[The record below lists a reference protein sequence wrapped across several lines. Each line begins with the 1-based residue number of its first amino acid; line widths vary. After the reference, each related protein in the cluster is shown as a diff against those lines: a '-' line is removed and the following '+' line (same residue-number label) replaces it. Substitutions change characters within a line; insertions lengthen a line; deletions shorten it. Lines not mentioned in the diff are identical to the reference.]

1 MADIV
6 PFQWEDPFD
15 LETQLT
21 DDERMIRD
29 AAKSFAQSELQPL
42 VIEAFREEMEA
53 PQLFPKFGKAGLL
66 GSTIPEQYGGS
77 GANYVS
83 YGLIAREI
91 ERVDSGYR
99 SMASVQSSLVMHPI
113 FAFGSENQRRNYLP
127 SLATGNLIGCFGL
140 TEPDAGSDPAGMR
153 TNARKNGNGYIINGS
168 KTWISNSPFADIFI
182 VWAKSEAHNGA
193 IRGFIL
199 EKGMKGLSAPK
210 IDGKIS
216 LRTSTT
222 GMIVMDDVKVGQ
234 NSTAEC
240 TGT

>member
-1 MADIV
+1 MG
-6 PFQWEDPFD
+6 W
-15 LETQLT
+15 
-21 DDERMIRD
+21 
-29 AAKSFAQSELQPL
+29 
-42 VIEAFREEMEA
+42 
-53 PQLFPKFGKAGLL
+53 
-66 GSTIPEQYGGS
+66 
-77 GANYVS
+77 
-83 YGLIAREI
+83 
-91 ERVDSGYR
+91 
-99 SMASVQSSLVMHPI
+99 
-113 FAFGSENQRRNYLP
+113 
-127 SLATGNLIGCFGL
+127 

-222 GMIVMDDVKVGQ
+222 GMIVMDDVKVGRI
-234 NSTAEC
+234 STAEC